1 MKDLLSVV
9 GARPQ
14 FVKAAAIDRAARK
27 RGDLGHRLL
36 HTGQHYDE
44 AMSGS
49 FFRDLGIP
57 LPAVDLGVGSGP
69 HGWQTARMIEGV
81 ERALMED
88 RPDIL
93 LLYGDTNSTLAASIA
108 AAKLGV
114 PIAHV
119 EAGLRSYNRSM
130 PEEINR
136 VVCDHCSTWLFCPTE
151 AAVRNLRFEGI
162 EPRDTGAPSSG
173 SPVIALSGDVMY
185 DSSLHF
191 AGMAAE
197 RSDMLA
203 RLGLEREGYMLATIH
218 RDFNSDDPERLVRIA
233 GALLDSAESSGL
245 PVVLPAHPRTSARIE
260 ALKALGSWPVPERSG
275 LRVVAPVNYL
285 DMIQLERN
293 AALVVTDSGG
303 VQKEAYF
310 FKRPCVVLRPETEW
324 VELVEHGQAALVDA
338 DPARIQEAIS
348 RFMKQGMPAVEG
360 LYGDGRAAER
370 IVEVLAR

>member
-14 FVKAAAIDRAARK
+14 FVKAAAIDRAARLHGGI
-27 RGDLGHRLL
+27 RHRLL

-57 LPAVDLGVGSGP
+57 QPTIDLGVGSGS
-69 HGWQTARMIEGV
+69 HGWQTARMMEGIERV
-81 ERALMED
+81 LMEA
-88 RPDIL
+88 RPDAL
-93 LLYGDTNSTLAASIA
+93 VLYGDTNSTLAASIA

-114 PIAHV
+114 PVAHV
-119 EAGLRSYNRSM
+119 EAGLRSYNRAM

-151 AAVRNLRFEGI
+151 SAVQNLLREGLGRNKGEQPSAANPLI
-162 EPRDTGAPSSG
+162 E
-173 SPVIALSGDVMY
+173 LSGDVMY
-185 DSSLHF
+185 DSTVHF
-191 AGMAAE
+191 AGLAAE
-197 RSDMLA
+197 RSDALG
-203 RLGLEREGYMLATIH
+203 RLGLTRETYLLATVH
-218 RDFNSDDPERLVRIA
+218 RDFNTDDPERLVRIA
-233 GALLDSAESSGL
+233 RALLDSALTLGL
-245 PVVLPAHPRTSARIE
+245 PVILPVHPRTSSRIE
-260 ALKALGSWPVPERSG
+260 ALNSDGRWPIPEESPLRIVPP
-275 LRVVAPVNYL
+275 ANYL
-285 DMIQLERN
+285 DMIELERS
-293 AALVVTDSGG
+293 AALVITDSGG

-338 DPARIQEAIS
+338 DPERIRTAIARFLKE
-348 RFMKQGMPAVEG
+348 GMPLVNG
-360 LYGDGRAAER
+360 LYGDGKAAER